1 MFGIFSTVDVFAQG
15 IGQKTDSLSLSK
27 VLRHTYL
34 NNPEIRVARAE
45 LRVVHEALPPALANW
60 KPSLSATAELSD
72 TNIDGS
78 QTLENSTTKNAGAS
92 FSQSLFRG
100 GRTMSEIS
108 AAEYTIR
115 AQRQALSSIEQSVLL
130 RAATAYMDV
139 VRDQSLFAL
148 SEGNLELRETEHEA
162 TQNRFEVGEL
172 TKTDVSQSRS
182 RLSGAEADVITAKG
196 NLRSSRAV
204 FLQVT
209 GLQPDHIFYQKKMP
223 YELPAD
229 LSVALEVA
237 LAQNPD
243 LLSYEAAYKAAKDDV
258 DSVWGELLPS
268 ISLDGSWN
276 KNFDDGN
283 NDATTRKI
291 GLSASMPLYAGGG
304 TRSRVRAAKQTAN
317 QRYLQILEVRRLVE
331 QETVTA
337 WENLVTAK
345 AEIESRKAQVE
356 AAKVAREGVSA
367 EAEFGERTVL
377 DVLDADQEYLDS
389 QVSLVTS
396 ERNAIVA
403 VFSLMEEMGDLRPI
417 VLGFGDDAIDHAEH
431 LNEVSS
437 RLFTMEVIEE
447 Q

>member
-1 MFGIFSTVDVFAQG
+1 MAVEVFAAQEVV
-15 IGQKTDSLSLSK
+15 KKENSLPLSQ

-34 NNPEIRVARAE
+34 NNPEIRAARAE
-45 LRVVHEALPPALANW
+45 LRGVHEALPQALANW
-60 KPSLSATAELSD
+60 KPSINATAELSD

-78 QTLENSTTKNAGAS
+78 QTLEDSTAKTAGAS
-92 FSQSLFRG
+92 FSQPLFRG
-100 GRTMSEIS
+100 GRTVSETS

-115 AQRQALSSIEQSVLL
+115 AQLQALLSVEQAVLL

-182 RLSGAEADVITAKG
+182 RLSGAEADVTTAKG

-209 GLQPDHIFYQKKMP
+209 GLQPDNIFYPKKMP
-223 YELPAD
+223 YELPGD
-229 LSVALEVA
+229 LAAALEVA
-237 LAQNPD
+237 LEQNPD
-243 LLSYEAAYKAAKDDV
+243 LLSREAAYKAAEDDV
-258 DSVWGELLPS
+258 DSVWGELLPAV
-268 ISLDGSWN
+268 SLDGSWSQ
-276 KNFDDGN
+276 NFDDG
-283 NDATTRKI
+283 DDDSTTRKV

-317 QRYLQILEVRRLVE
+317 QRYLQILETRRLVE

-337 WENLVTAK
+337 WENLATAK

-377 DVLDADQEYLDS
+377 DVLDADQEYLDA
-389 QVSLVTS
+389 QVSLVSS

-403 VFSLMEEMGDLRPI
+403 VFSLMEEMGDLRPA
-417 VLGFGDDAIDHAEH
+417 VLGFADDAIDHDAH
-431 LNEVSS
+431 LSDVTS
-437 RLFTMEVIEE
+437 RLFSMDVMEEK
-447 Q
+447 